1 MLICLYGGDDRMTIE
16 KLKAFAIISVLL
28 ILTGVI
34 LIFNSVNFG
43 TSIADS
49 WLADRDGADTGF
61 YLIVVVGYINNFLV
75 SGGIL
80 FGFGLILLPLTY
92 YKILNLKN

>member
-1 MLICLYGGDDRMTIE
+1 VGSDDRMTIE

-28 ILTGVI
+28 VLSGVI
-34 LIFNSVNFG
+34 MIFNSVNFG

-49 WLADRDGADTGF
+49 WLADRGGADTGF
-61 YLIVVVGYINNFLV
+61 YLIVVEGYINNFLV
-75 SGGIL
+75 FGGIL
-80 FGFGLILLPLTY
+80 FCFGLILLPLTY